1 MPEQA
6 GRPIRIMVIIGSMR
20 SGSYSRAAA
29 RFAAEYVT
37 ECGHQPLVFDPQRG
51 QLAPADPAY
60 HDDSLGNP
68 DPHVQTLVKAA
79 RAADGFI
86 LASPV
91 YHNSYSG
98 LIKNMLDHLTIEDF
112 YHKPVGLMAHGPN
125 MAAVLA
131 LDHLRSVV
139 RGLYGI
145 AVPEQAVTVPADF
158 SVGGNGGAAEP
169 LLTSVAMQERI
180 RSVVS
185 SVLKLAGR

>member
-1 MPEQA
+1 MPELA
-6 GRPIRIMVIIGSMR
+6 AHPTRIMVIIGSRR

-29 RFAAEYVT
+29 RFAAEYVAD
-37 ECGHQPLVFDPQRG
+37 CGHQPLVFDPQRE

-60 HDDSLGNP
+60 HHDSLGNP

-98 LIKNMLDHLTIEDF
+98 LIKNILDHLTIEDF

-145 AVPEQAVTVPADF
+145 AVPEQVVTVPSDF
-158 SVGGNGGAAEP
+158 SAGGDGGAAEP
-169 LLTSVAMQERI
+169 SLTSVATQERI